1 MAREAGTRQ
10 RKQVRTELQRVG
22 GFATSCRF
30 FFAEPVAMAWQDE
43 GTGSLE
49 IRLEF
54 YFPDGAWVGSYFSK
68 SA

>member
-1 MAREAGTRQ
+1 MTREAGTRQ
-10 RKQVRTELQRVG
+10 RRQVRTELQRVG
-22 GFATSCRF
+22 SCRF

-43 GTGSLE
+43 GADFLE

-54 YFPDGAWVGSYFSK
+54 IFRTGVWVGSYFNK